1 MEEYLQYAEEQE
13 SELIRSFWF
22 GKFLQTL
29 TSEVLLSCRKQGL
42 PEQQKE
48 HITDQATAPPPPL
61 SDQKH
66 DHTRNHEL
74 ESVIFQPLG
83 RAGLPLWVHVQR
95 AERCM
100 QSHESS
106 LSPAVHRLVVAP
118 AAADLTGVA
127 AEAAVTPPPPPAS
140 VLRPDLTLEW
150 SRVATFLGSGVYSSI
165 VMCVL
170 TQSCTHHMQG
180 NFEPQIHKTIRN
192 YYYGL

>member
-1 MEEYLQYAEEQE
+1 MEKYLQYAEEQE

-42 PEQQKE
+42 PEQQKK
-48 HITDQATAPPPPL
+48 HITDQATTPPPL

-66 DHTRNHEL
+66 DHTHDH

-106 LSPAVHRLVVAP
+106 LSPAVHRLVVAA
-118 AAADLTGVA
+118 AAADLTGLA

-150 SRVATFLGSGVYSSI
+150 SRVATYLGSGV
-165 VMCVL
+165 
-170 TQSCTHHMQG
+170 
-180 NFEPQIHKTIRN
+180 
-192 YYYGL
+192 

>member
-66 DHTRNHEL
+66 DHTRDHEL

-83 RAGLPLWVHVQR
+83 HAGLPLWVHVQR

-106 LSPAVHRLVVAP
+106 LSPAVHRLVAAA
-118 AAADLTGVA
+118 AAADLTG
-127 AEAAVTPPPPPAS
+127 EAAVTPPPPPPAS

-165 VMCVL
+165 VVCVD
-170 TQSCTHHMQG
+170 
-180 NFEPQIHKTIRN
+180 TIMYTSHARQF
-192 YYYGL
+192 